1 MNDAAARIAD
11 ARVVEA
17 LERLANGMHGAGD
30 GDAVHAVRAA
40 PHHRF
45 RPRRRGAIGAALRT
59 NMAPMIDVVFL
70 LLVFFMATTQWA
82 RDERVIAM
90 DLAPRTV
97 EAEAADA
104 APAAAP
110 PRDPFVPD
118 DESLVVSVRADGS
131 VEVGAPFT
139 RSMDLATLRAT
150 LREECRGVER
160 PKGMFEP
167 SFPIV
172 IDPDRGAP
180 WETAVAVL
188 DAATAAGFR
197 NVGFAR
203 DAGPPGS
210 AK

>member
-1 MNDAAARIAD
+1 VSDASTGIGD
-11 ARVVEA
+11 ARVIEA
-17 LERLANGMHGAGD
+17 LRRLAADAGGADDGAGPRPQNT
-30 GDAVHAVRAA
+30 ASPR
-40 PHHRF
+40 RS

-90 DLAPRTV
+90 DLAPRT
-97 EAEAADA
+97 AEAGTSDA
-104 APAAAP
+104 APVVPA
-110 PRDPFVPD
+110 PRDPFVLD
-118 DESLVVSVRADGS
+118 DESLMIAVRADGT
-131 VEVGAPFT
+131 VMVGAPYA
-139 RSMDLATLRAT
+139 RPMDLPTLRAT
-150 LREECRGVER
+150 LREECRGVDH

-180 WETAVAVL
+180 WETAVAAL

-203 DAGPPGS
+203 GANPAGS
-210 AK
+210 AR